1 MEVKMDKKLAIVT
14 GANKGIGFEVSKQLA
29 KKGLKVILTAR
40 DLEKAKAAAKILQDE
55 GLDVFPY
62 QLDVTDQESIKK
74 LREFVH
80 NYFDKLDV
88 LVNNAGVFL
97 DARDDSASA
106 FNTELDTL
114 RKTIETNTFGP
125 FLMSQAFI
133 PLMQKNGYGRVVNIS
148 TGMGQLAEMD
158 GGWPA
163 YRISK
168 TALNAVTKVFAAEV
182 KGFNILV
189 NSVCPGWVKTDMGGP
204 NAQKTVEQGAE
215 TIVWLATLPYNGP
228 SGGFFRERRS
238 LLW

>member
-215 TIVWLATLPYNGP
+215 TIIWLATLPYNGP